1 MSRRH
6 TPLDWLRGLVIV
18 LMMLDHVRSFLA
30 PMGANPTDLGSTTA
44 GFFLIRWV
52 THLCAPVFVFLMGV
66 SAALR
71 LAVKSEDTPGFL
83 AKRGLWL
90 ILLEISWVSFC
101 WSWDWTA
108 TYLGVLWALGGS
120 MVLLAMIARLPGRLV
135 AMGGVVLMMLLEW
148 VTIQPEH
155 GFVQLWFQ
163 PGAMTILGHRI
174 GGAYALLPW
183 FAVAA
188 VGFGTGSSI
197 AEARPH
203 RLTLT
208 GLVMLGVF
216 VLWRAFIGTDP
227 NPWETQASMLMT
239 IGDFINPSKYP
250 PSLCFVLLTLGIG
263 ALLLAG
269 PARRAGRLS
278 RALQIYGRV
287 PMFVYLV
294 HLPLA
299 HLMGN
304 AYAMMTH
311 GTGRVPAGEPVFVP
325 TILAGWLLLTALL
338 YPVCWWWDR
347 IKRRRRDLRWL
358 SYL

>member
-1 MSRRH
+1 
-6 TPLDWLRGLVIV
+6 
-18 LMMLDHVRSFLA
+18 
-30 PMGANPTDLGSTTA
+30 MGANPTDLESTTV
-44 GFFLIRWV
+44 GFFLVRWV

-120 MVLLAMIARLPGRLV
+120 MVLLGMIARLPGRLV
-135 AMGGVVLMMLLEW
+135 AVGGFGLMMLLEW
-148 VTIQPEH
+148 VTIQPDH

-163 PGAMTILGHRI
+163 PGAMTILGHRT

-188 VGFGTGSSI
+188 LGFGAGSSI
-197 AEARPH
+197 VTTRPR
-203 RLTLT
+203 RLALI
-208 GLVMLGVF
+208 GSVMLGVF
-216 VLWRAFIGTDP
+216 MLWRAFIGTDP
-227 NPWETQASMLMT
+227 NPWETQASVLMT

-250 PSLCFVLLTLGIG
+250 PSLCFVLLTLGVG

-269 PARRAGRLS
+269 PARRAGDWVERS
-278 RALQIYGRV
+278 RS
-287 PMFVYLV
+287 
-294 HLPLA
+294 
-299 HLMGN
+299 MG
-304 AYAMMTH
+304 ACRCSSTSS
-311 GTGRVPAGEPVFVP
+311 TCRSR
-325 TILAGWLLLTALL
+325 T
-338 YPVCWWWDR
+338 
-347 IKRRRRDLRWL
+347 
-358 SYL
+358 